1 MNPWAATNAATPVK
15 LKQHAADLAVEDEA
29 AGQAAEPAI
38 NSAAPTRLQQGHI
51 RSASDCQ
58 PRGSLSD
65 L

>member
-38 NSAAPTRLQQGHI
+38 NSAAPAR
-51 RSASDCQ
+51 
-58 PRGSLSD
+58 
-65 L
+65 